1 MIQLL
6 FYVKKKIFISN
17 QNYISENFYYYQ
29 ELSQSGRFLKDN
41 QLYQDFDS
49 IIKDNYQAI
58 NTFATNKDDVV
69 FLSHDVMFNR
79 DDEKRVIQQIND
91 YLKNSQILISLE
103 NKHQLQLM
111 WNFLIVMK

>member
-1 MIQLL
+1 MWRVI
-6 FYVKKKIFISN
+6 KRFILDDPNYYFLCQEEDIHFSN
-17 QNYISENFYYYQ
+17 QKTIFSENFYYYQ

-58 NTFATNKDDVV
+58 NTFTTNKDDVV

-79 DDEKRVIQQIND
+79 DDEKTCHPTNQW
-91 YLKNSQILISLE
+91 L
-103 NKHQLQLM
+103 
-111 WNFLIVMK
+111 F

>member
-6 FYVKKKIFISN
+6 FYVKKKIFIFKSKTIF
-17 QNYISENFYYYQ
+17 QENFYYYQ

-58 NTFATNKDDVV
+58 NTFATNKDDIV
-69 FLSHDVMFNR
+69 FLSHDVM
-79 DDEKRVIQQIND
+79 
-91 YLKNSQILISLE
+91 L
-103 NKHQLQLM
+103 
-111 WNFLIVMK
+111 